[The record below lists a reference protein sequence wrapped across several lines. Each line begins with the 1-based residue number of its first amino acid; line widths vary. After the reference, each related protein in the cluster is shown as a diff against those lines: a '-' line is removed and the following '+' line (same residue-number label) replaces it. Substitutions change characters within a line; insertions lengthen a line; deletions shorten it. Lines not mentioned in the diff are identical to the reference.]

1 MKHDRDKEKQRLRGG
16 QDSEQQRRPGSCGED
31 TLSEMTEPKPGPQS
45 SHQGPQITSSQLR
58 SSEPEWETSPPSV
71 TGRWTIA
78 GLRPG
83 GQILPKA
90 GIARR

>member
-16 QDSEQQRRPGSCGED
+16 QDSEQQSRSGSCGED

-45 SHQGPQITSSQLR
+45 SHRGPQIAWSQLR
-58 SSEPEWETSPPSV
+58 SSEPKWEASPPSV
-71 TGRWTIA
+71 TGRRTMA

-83 GQILPKA
+83 GQILPEA